1 MKKDKIL
8 IILHGGDGG
17 NLNMYNDHPGIVTEL
32 TWNELSTH
40 RTIEDNLKM
49 PRLIDVLE
57 LTNNKIFMNLE
68 INS

>member
-1 MKKDKIL
+1 
-8 IILHGGDGG
+8 
-17 NLNMYNDHPGIVTEL
+17 MYNDHPGIVTEL

-68 INS
+68 IKTQELN